1 MNSNPYHISSLL
13 IENFKSVK
21 HLEISPKRIN
31 IFVGKP
37 NVGKSNILEAISM
50 LSNTSTINDVVRFSH
65 TYQLFYDN
73 EVTQPIK
80 IFTDSISAILSSEK
94 TSSGFTYYLGNNKN
108 DVKTSFSLT
117 EESSELDLK
126 NTIFPRLKLSNP
138 DFSLYRTQVDESGKF
153 FNQTMYGSLIESNIK
168 RYSFSSK
175 TSALSHSFNSSF
187 LNPPH
192 GDNLFTILS
201 TNKSLRQDAVSFF
214 EEYGLEFLIDQ
225 VNKTFEIQ
233 KRIEGLSYK
242 YSYDLIADTLKRII
256 FYLAAIKSNSNAVI
270 LLEEPEAHCFPPYI
284 ARIAKEII
292 EAETNQFFIATHSP
306 YLLNTIIE
314 NSKFEDIAVYV
325 SSFSDY
331 QTKVR
336 KLTDEELTE
345 MLDFGTDVFFN
356 YDAFVE

>member
-1 MNSNPYHISSLL
+1 MNNNPNHISSLL

-21 HLEISPKRIN
+21 HLEINPRRIN

-73 EVTQPIK
+73 DVTQPIK
-80 IFTDSISAILSSEK
+80 IYTDSISAILSSEK
-94 TSSGFTYYLGNNKN
+94 QSRGFNYLIGNNKR
-108 DVKTSFSLT
+108 VI
-117 EESSELDLK
+117 ESTFKQFEDGKASS
-126 NTIFPRLKLSNP
+126 LSNEISP
-138 DFSLYRTQVDESGKF
+138 SIRYDNPNLSIRRIGVDEYGKF
-153 FNQTMYGSLIESNIK
+153 NNHDTFGSSLESNIK

-175 TSALSHSFNSSF
+175 TSAMSNSFNSSF

-201 TNKSLRQDAVSFF
+201 TNKSLRQDVVSFF

-292 EAETNQFFIATHSP
+292 EVETNQFFIATHSP